1 MLLGDLYK
9 EQLKKNAGKA
19 ALIFKGT
26 STSYAEFD
34 EAVSLTADAL
44 LSLGINRGDRVAL
57 FMRNRTE
64 LLEFYFGCFRIGA
77 VAVPLN
83 HRYMQDEV
91 VYAVNHSSASILI
104 ADDELYE
111 IVEDIH
117 SRVPTVRRVFSVGY
131 GSGDGEHSWENVA
144 AEALRGLEIPEV
156 KGEDPAMVMYTSG
169 STQKPK
175 GVTYTHAALL
185 NFCMSRKIT
194 MRLTEDEVGLAATAI
209 CHCGGSVGMAFPTLY
224 IGGTVIIMETPDP
237 QLFLE
242 CVEKYRPNR
251 TLILPAQLLDVLD
264 APKARDTDFSCFS
277 DVLTGGDYISLD
289 LYERFHDITGLE
301 LNQLYGMTECEGM
314 CFTPPS
320 LPIKYGSV
328 GRPRHGVKIRL
339 VDEAGKDVNTGE
351 PGAILVKSD
360 TMTIG
365 YWNDEKNTSLAF
377 TQDGWLKTGDEGRQ
391 DEDGYYYFVGRIKEI
406 IVKRGSNVA
415 PGEVEEVLD
424 DHPQISISGV
434 VGSPDKRHGELIH
447 AFVEL
452 KPGLKDPPGE
462 DELRAYTS
470 KKLAAYKV
478 PDRWTIVETLPR
490 NEIGKIDRRGLHAL
504 AKKLDAE

>member
-9 EQLKKNAGKA
+9 EQLKKTPDKA
-19 ALIFKGT
+19 ALIFKGS
-26 STSYAEFD
+26 STSYAELN
-34 EAVSLTADAL
+34 ERVLLTADTL

-64 LLEFYFGCFRIGA
+64 LIEFYFACFRIGA
-77 VAVPLN
+77 IAVPLN

-91 VYAVNHSSASILI
+91 VYAVNHCSASILV

-117 SRVPTVRRVFSVGY
+117 SRVPTVNRVFSVGV
-131 GSGDGEHSWENVA
+131 GSSDGEHSWESTA
-144 AEALRGLEIPEV
+144 AGAPRGLELPEV
-156 KGEDPAMVMYTSG
+156 KPEDPAVIMYTSG
-169 STQKPK
+169 STEKPK
-175 GVTYTHAALL
+175 GVTYTHAALF
-185 NFCMSRKIT
+185 NRCTSRKIT
-194 MRLTEDEVGLAATAI
+194 IGLTQDEIGLAATAI
-209 CHCGGSVGMAFPTLY
+209 CHCGGSVGMTFPTLY
-224 IGGTVIIMETPDP
+224 IGGTVVIMETPEP
-237 QLFLE
+237 ILFLE

-277 DVLTGGDYISLD
+277 DISTGGDYVSLD

-314 CFTPPS
+314 CCTPPS

-328 GRPRHGVKIRL
+328 GRPRYGVTFRL
-339 VDEAGKDVNTGE
+339 VNKDGKDVDTGE
-351 PGAILVKSD
+351 SGEILVKSD
-360 TMTIG
+360 SLMSG
-365 YWNDEKNTSLAF
+365 YWNDDKNTSLSF
-377 TQDGWLKTGDEGRQ
+377 TEDGWFKTGDEGRR

-406 IVKRGSNVA
+406 IIKRGSNVA

-424 DHPQISISGV
+424 DHPLVSISGV

-447 AFVEL
+447 AFIEL
-452 KPGLKDPPGE
+452 KPDLEDPPGE
-462 DELRAYTS
+462 DELRAYAS

-478 PDRWTIVETLPR
+478 PDRWTMVESLPR
-490 NEIGKIDRRGLHAL
+490 NPIGKIDRRGLHAL